1 MALNAGYEYFMGLC
15 TLPDTHVLTHKHIQY
30 TPHLTVGA
38 MKCWD
43 RVKIKYRGNK
53 QRCSEKIN
61 LIPTL
66 QKEHKSYFVLYFT
79 HNYEEITA
87 VFLALQPSTIS
98 GVDTIITLISVVS
111 SNIIPIA

>member
-1 MALNAGYEYFMGLC
+1 MSLNAGYEYFMGLC

-38 MKCWD
+38 MKCRD
-43 RVKIKYRGNK
+43 TVKIKYRGNK

-61 LIPTL
+61 LTPTL
-66 QKEHKSYFVLYFT
+66 QKEHKSYCVLYFT
-79 HNYEEITA
+79 HNYEEMTA

-98 GVDTIITLISVVS
+98 GVDTIITLNSLLSLQISYL
-111 SNIIPIA
+111 